1 MILVENVS
9 ITKSG
14 KKLFQNF
21 NWKINH
27 GENWIIKGTNGS
39 GKTTLLELLAG
50 VIHPVEGEINYS
62 FVSGDNWEEHYQ
74 QRKQKIHYLPVD
86 AALSQINQH
95 DLFYQQRYYSLGDE
109 FVPTV
114 KELLS
119 EEVVR
124 QIHQFKF
131 PTSLNIDHLL
141 NLKVTRLSNGQSK
154 KVMILKNL
162 AQQIPNVL
170 LLDYPFEALDRQ
182 SRKELKAFLDFL
194 VTEHSVQLIITD
206 HDSELPSSITHQL
219 ILKDFRITE
228 DNPFLSSPSISS
240 YELDGKDKVTHSDVV
255 VEMKEL
261 AIQYGEV
268 TIIKNLNWIVR
279 KGERWALTG
288 RNGSGKTTL
297 FSLIFADHPLAY
309 SEKVYLFGKRR
320 GTGESIWDIKS
331 RVNYLGPEQMTFA
344 NTKNNSISA
353 REFILSQSKISN
365 KEKLVELTH
374 HFDVNHL
381 MEYPVRVLSSGQLQ
395 IVFIIG
401 CFLSQK
407 ELILLDEPFRFLD
420 PVQKGRVNRYLQN
433 HLDENTTLVM
443 ITHDEKDL
451 TQWGKQIMDLS
462 SPSL

>member
-1 MILVENVS
+1 MIEVNNVTIS
-9 ITKSG
+9 QSG

-21 NWKINH
+21 NWKIN
-27 GENWIIKGTNGS
+27 GDESWIIKGANGS
-39 GKTTLLELLAG
+39 GKTSLLELLAG
-50 VIHPVEGEINYS
+50 VIHPVEGDINYS
-62 FVSGDNWEEHYQ
+62 FISGVSWEERYQ

-114 KELLS
+114 KELLG
-119 EEVVR
+119 EEVVN
-124 QIHQFKF
+124 QIQRFNF
-131 PTSLNIDHLL
+131 PASLSIDHLL

-162 AQQIPNVL
+162 AQQIPTFL

-182 SRKELKAFLDFL
+182 SRKELKTFLDFL
-194 VTEHSVQLIITD
+194 ATEHRVQLIMTN
-206 HDSELPSSITHQL
+206 HDSDLPSSITHQL
-219 ILKDFRITE
+219 ILADFRITE
-228 DNPFLSSPSISS
+228 VSPFPSTPSLPN
-240 YELDGKDKVTHSDVV
+240 YELDENNKVKQSDIV

-261 AIQYGEV
+261 TIQYGEV
-268 TIIKNLNWIVR
+268 TIIKNLNWAIR

-288 RNGSGKTTL
+288 KNGSGKTTL
-297 FSLIFADHPLAY
+297 FSLIFADHPMAY

-320 GTGESIWDIKS
+320 GTGESIWDIKN
-331 RVNYLGPEQMTFA
+331 RVSYLGPEQMTFA
-344 NTKNNSISA
+344 NTKNNLVNT
-353 REFILSQSKISN
+353 REFILSQTKNASEETFS
-365 KEKLVELTH
+365 ELID
-374 HFDVNHL
+374 HFQIHSFLDQPL
-381 MEYPVRVLSSGQLQ
+381 RILSSGQLQ
-395 IVFIIG
+395 LVFIIS

-420 PVQKGRVNRYLQN
+420 PIQKERVNHCLQN

-451 TQWGKQIMDLS
+451 TQWGKQVMDIS